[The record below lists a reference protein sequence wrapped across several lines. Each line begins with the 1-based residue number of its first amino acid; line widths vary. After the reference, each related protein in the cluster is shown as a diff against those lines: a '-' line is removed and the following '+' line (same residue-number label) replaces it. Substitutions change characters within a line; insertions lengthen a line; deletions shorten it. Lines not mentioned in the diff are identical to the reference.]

1 MRRIGVITAVLV
13 VALLLATQPV
23 FAAVQT
29 PPPLSEAWTYEK
41 AVDRVQPFVSVDTDG
56 FIVLNPPQGIVESI
70 DPVVYRH
77 LLESVE
83 MTNYMIG
90 EGYLVCNDDL
100 SLIITKH
107 YVETVTVQ
115 YEQLGGEA
123 KLSLVEPDFSTS
135 SVIVINGGGGG
146 GSNDPTS
153 PYYRGVNK
161 VVWYWWGFD
170 LYLDHYNCVRVVA
183 GIAICAVLAWLL
195 PSPVNVI
202 ISAGLAAIAG
212 LISIANADSRG
223 VVITYLTF
231 TPFLPPCAPPLLV
244 YIRSQ

>member
-77 LLESVE
+77 LLESIE

-123 KLSLVEPDFSTS
+123 KLRLVEPDFSTS
-135 SVIVINGGGGG
+135 SVHVINGGGG
-146 GSNDPTS
+146 GSNDPAS

-161 VVWYWWGFD
+161 VVWYWWGFE
-170 LYLDHYNCVRVVA
+170 LYLNNYTCIRLVA
-183 GIAICAVLAWLL
+183 GLSVAAVICMLIPDPLASKVVVIIMGAFAATIVAVNVYGRGVEIWFYCGWWWGFPILL
-195 PSPVNVI
+195 P
-202 ISAGLAAIAG
+202 
-212 LISIANADSRG
+212 
-223 VVITYLTF
+223 F
-231 TPFLPPCAPPLLV
+231 
-244 YIRSQ
+244 YICSQ